1 MSAFAAR
8 NIEAGYGAAQILH
21 GVDISVE
28 HKEIVTVIGPNG
40 CGKSTFL
47 KTVMGLVPWSRGSA
61 LFGEIEL
68 LDCRTDAI
76 VKRGIGYVPQLS
88 NVFPTLTV
96 RENLEIGGFLLPG
109 AMLASRIAEIT
120 DLVPFL
126 SGRLFQAAGTMS
138 GGERQLLAL
147 ASALMTRPGLIL
159 LDEPSAGLSP
169 QATTTMFDTVRSLR
183 DTLELTILLVE
194 QNVFQA
200 FEISDR
206 AYVLA
211 MGRNEISGLPADLI
225 QNERVRVAY
234 LGGEPAAEPTES

>member
-1 MSAFAAR
+1 MNVFSARA
-8 NIEAGYGAAQILH
+8 IEAGYGAAQILY

-28 HKEIVTVIGPNG
+28 SREIVTVIGPNG

-61 LFGEIEL
+61 LFGEAEL
-68 LDCRTDAI
+68 LGCRTDAI
-76 VKRGIGYVPQLS
+76 VRRGIGYVPQLS
-88 NVFPTLTV
+88 NVFPNLTV
-96 RENLEIGGFLLPG
+96 RENLEIGGFTLSRAALG
-109 AMLASRIAEIT
+109 TRIAEIT

-126 SGRLFQAAGTMS
+126 SGRLLQTAGTMS

-147 ASALMTRPGLIL
+147 ASALMTRPALIL

-225 QNERVRVAY
+225 RNERVRVAY
-234 LGGEPAAEPTES
+234 LGGEPAD